1 MRERSSQ
8 LPRPTTRSLLLNS
21 ICLVTSSYG
30 LIAGTRLGLPPEL
43 VEAGYKQFLTNIG
56 VGITIINNAANI
68 INWVTQHSGI
78 TNNTILS
85 ISDFVSRHFTLPIA
99 LILESIIAAVY
110 WPLRLFALK
119 LIFQGLEDGKSPLPY
134 FTDFCLHLFP
144 IVFLFIDHYL
154 SGVGQKFRISN
165 IGGLVIVNILGLTYY
180 KWLDH
185 LIDPTRGQV
194 YPYPFLDVEEPYRT
208 IIFVTITSIAW
219 FIYLLYQRF
228 PPAYRGKTP
237 KDESKRS

>member
-1 MRERSSQ
+1 MRGRSTQ

-30 LIAGTRLGLPPEL
+30 LVAGTRLDLPQEL

-78 TNNTILS
+78 TSNTILS
-85 ISDFVSRHFTLPIA
+85 ISDFISRHITLPVA

-110 WPLRLFALK
+110 WPLRLFALN
-119 LIFQGLEDGKSPLPY
+119 LIFQGLEDGEPPLPY
-134 FTDFCLHLFP
+134 LTDFCLHLFP
-144 IVFLFIDHYL
+144 IIFLFTDHYF
-154 SGVGQKFRISN
+154 SGFGQKFRISN
-165 IGGLVIVNILGLTYY
+165 VGGLMIVNILGLAYY

-185 LIDPTRGQV
+185 LIDPAKGQV

-208 IIFVTITSIAW
+208 IIFITITSITW

-228 PPAYRGKTP
+228 PPRCKGKAP
-237 KDESKRS
+237 KDESKQN